1 LKMKKGTDSFPSI
14 NHCRCKC
21 KGNTGYQPNI
31 NHGNFNSF
39 LFIAKTNFVPML
51 RYLFFAFLIYLAYR
65 LVFHFII
72 PIYKTTRQVKKQFRE
87 MHSRMQDNMS
97 QQPPYQQSATPA
109 TENKKKQAGDYID
122 FEELK

>member
-1 LKMKKGTDSFPSI
+1 
-14 NHCRCKC
+14 
-21 KGNTGYQPNI
+21 
-31 NHGNFNSF
+31 
-39 LFIAKTNFVPML
+39 ML
-51 RYLFFAFLIYLAYR
+51 RYLFYAFLIYLAYR

-97 QQPPYQQSATPA
+97 QPPPFQQPATPA
-109 TENKKKQAGDYID
+109 TENKTKQAGDYID

>member
-1 LKMKKGTDSFPSI
+1 
-14 NHCRCKC
+14 
-21 KGNTGYQPNI
+21 
-31 NHGNFNSF
+31 
-39 LFIAKTNFVPML
+39 ML

-97 QQPPYQQSATPA
+97 QESPHQQPATPG
-109 TENKKKQAGDYID
+109 TENKKQQAGDYID

>member
-1 LKMKKGTDSFPSI
+1 
-14 NHCRCKC
+14 
-21 KGNTGYQPNI
+21 
-31 NHGNFNSF
+31 
-39 LFIAKTNFVPML
+39 ML

-65 LVFHFII
+65 LVVHFII

-97 QQPPYQQSATPA
+97 QQPPYQQYATPA

>member
-1 LKMKKGTDSFPSI
+1 
-14 NHCRCKC
+14 
-21 KGNTGYQPNI
+21 
-31 NHGNFNSF
+31 
-39 LFIAKTNFVPML
+39 ML

-87 MHSRMQDNMS
+87 MHSRMENNMS
-97 QQPPYQQSATPA
+97 QQQPYQQPATPA
-109 TENKKKQAGDYID
+109 TENKKQQGGDYIE

>member
-1 LKMKKGTDSFPSI
+1 
-14 NHCRCKC
+14 
-21 KGNTGYQPNI
+21 
-31 NHGNFNSF
+31 
-39 LFIAKTNFVPML
+39 ML

-97 QQPPYQQSATPA
+97 QQQPYQQPVTPA
-109 TENKKKQAGDYID
+109 TENKSQQAGDYID